1 MTLLVFAFN
10 DQQDPSINLLAIL
23 VGTGMVIVWAWV
35 SHGIYKTWCLDALE
49 GSKPDHP
56 SWCHLLYFNQS
67 RGSQLAIGYT
77 SVSIALATFIGIIAY
92 HIFQQLRHTNYKLL
106 KNVPKLNLK
115 FKKTEHQAK
124 GG

>member
-49 GSKPDHP
+49 GS
-56 SWCHLLYFNQS
+56 F
-67 RGSQLAIGYT
+67 
-77 SVSIALATFIGIIAY
+77 ALNLIILVGA
-92 HIFQQLRHTNYKLL
+92 TNYISINQEPVSLQL
-106 KNVPKLNLK
+106 GTPLSP
-115 FKKTEHQAK
+115 
-124 GG
+124 